1 MKKLLSIIYVF
12 IVASCSNVNFI
23 YNDDENL
30 VNPLYEKTVVSTS
43 GEELVFINS
52 YVPMIFGKAKEESYK
67 LLIYIEEKK
76 TKLSVETN
84 QATSNLRHELRFKY
98 SLHIIKKDCVA
109 FEKTV
114 VSNFTIIPKSA
125 GYNFGTDAS
134 LEKKYELAITS
145 NLNQFLSYISG
156 DNINDCI

>member
-1 MKKLLSIIYVF
+1 VKKLLSFIFVF
-12 IVASCSNVNFI
+12 IISSCSNVDFI
-23 YNDDENL
+23 YNDDKNL
-30 VNPLYEKTVVSTS
+30 INPLYEKTVVSIS

-52 YVPMIFGKAKEESYK
+52 YVPMIFGKVKEESYK

-98 SLHIIKKDCVA
+98 NLHIIKKDCVA